1 MPRNFILNLLAATA
15 QILLNLYAY
24 ARQCK
29 FFKILRRS
37 DIARC
42 VHIAKHTAKRCFR
55 KIRLHEIPHAKS
67 LSRTLRSRYVSF
79 WRATRLLVRQ
89 ISRHAAQVRTPLQSR
104 HLRSRTFRSG
114 FWCAAKLS
122 ARTRLEPKLPQHK
135 LGLRGKP
142 NFSGKAKPPP
152 SSLAYIAARCLVS
165 DARRDLKFRYAA
177 ANFKIPKS

>member
-67 LSRTLRSRYVSF
+67 LSRTLRPRYVSF

-142 NFSGKAKPPP
+142 NATDICRRPVMWSNKA
-152 SSLAYIAARCLVS
+152 SVRCTVNSAMPGQPIS
-165 DARRDLKFRYAA
+165 D
-177 ANFKIPKS
+177 

>member
-1 MPRNFILNLLAATA
+1 MRKTRRVLQFGLRLEYAINTLALQNAAKFYFKFTRRYGANFI
-15 QILLNLYAY
+15 
-24 ARQCK
+24 K
-29 FFKILRRS
+29 FYSLRHKFRFKILRRS

-67 LSRTLRSRYVSF
+67 LSRTLRPRYVSF

-122 ARTRLEPKLPQHK
+122 ALTRLEPKLPQHK

-142 NFSGKAKPPP
+142 NFSGKAKPPLAA
-152 SSLAYIAARCLVS
+152 SLT
-165 DARRDLKFRYAA
+165 
-177 ANFKIPKS
+177 